1 MQGQAGHFNFASEK
15 MYAHP
20 PTSPSPILTNRPRS
34 PYAIN
39 RYTNETKRLYGVLET
54 QLEGKEYL
62 LGTYGIADIKAWAW
76 VRMAP
81 RVGLE
86 LDAYPNVKAW
96 VERIDARPA
105 VQRGL
110 GVPGN

>member
-1 MQGQAGHFNFASEK
+1 MLESRLAGG
-15 MYAHP
+15 
-20 PTSPSPILTNRPRS
+20 R
-34 PYAIN
+34 
-39 RYTNETKRLYGVLET
+39 
-54 QLEGKEYL
+54 EYL
-62 LGTYGIADIKAWAW
+62 VDTYGIADIKAWAW